1 MKLGAIGSL
10 VRFKS
15 PSAFK
20 LAIDKLSM
28 SSLSE
33 NLTFISFSDILDN
46 LTTTEDKKKLLWKE
60 IYENAILDRENASK
74 LLDDA
79 CSNIAEV
86 TTGHATLG
94 PVMTKYLERM
104 CKSNEQ
110 ILRLAELI
118 AKAEEES
125 AKIDPDD
132 IFSEING

>member
-1 MKLGAIGSL
+1 MKFDIT
-10 VRFKS
+10 K
-15 PSAFK
+15 
-20 LAIDKLSM
+20 IDGKIK
-28 SSLSE
+28 E
-33 NLTFISFSDILDN
+33 FSDLLD
-46 LTTTEDKKKLLWKE
+46 TIEATEDKKKLLWKE

-79 CSNIAEV
+79 WSNMAEG

-125 AKIDPDD
+125 ARIDPDD
-132 IFSEING
+132 IFSEIQG